1 MNAKSREAFQPQERI
16 RTRLA
21 RASFRL
27 EMAELERIWAI
38 VSANREGM
46 SVRDIARQVGLGPT
60 RVHQL
65 VTSPEAECVDQ
76 ALSVLREAGW
86 PAPEDPQA
94 DTEEQVADRLTEEAT
109 ALISCAEWLA
119 SLAAGERPVVNLRPN
134 NDLPD
139 TNYVAVDQDR
149 VIRVL
154 RRIAHDLE
162 ELARTRRV
170 EELSSSANDA
180 DPRPVWLARLPD
192 LLQPGHRR
200 GTSPLSM
207 VDRND
212 HAHGSHRYRID
223 LAKRIGCYP
232 KSKQPG
238 STEILEAIEEHIAK
252 LDSTG
257 CMRLLFD
264 IALLPDIRSQWSTT
278 ADGNLKKVASRFRI
292 DTAAIGK
299 TVRAQASMSTKR
311 ASTKRKEGAA

>member
-1 MNAKSREAFQPQERI
+1 MNPEPREEVQRQERI

-38 VSANREGM
+38 VSANRAGM

-65 VTSPEAECVDQ
+65 VTSPQADCVEQ

-86 PAPEDPQA
+86 PTPDDPLPGA
-94 DTEEQVADRLTEEAT
+94 EEQVADRLTEEAT

-119 SLAAGERPVVNLRPN
+119 SLAAGERPVVNLRPD

-139 TNYVAVDQDR
+139 TDYVAVDQDR

-170 EELSSSANDA
+170 KDLSSRANDA
-180 DPRPVWLARLPD
+180 DPRLRLRRRLAEPPIELSRSGKSIYQSRQAWEDYEASL
-192 LLQPGHRR
+192 HRAGFPIPSNPYR
-200 GTSPLSM
+200 HL
-207 VDRND
+207 DR
-212 HAHGSHRYRID
+212 S
-223 LAKRIGCYP
+223 
-232 KSKQPG
+232 
-238 STEILEAIEEHIAK
+238 
-252 LDSTG
+252 
-257 CMRLLFD
+257 
-264 IALLPDIRSQWSTT
+264 
-278 ADGNLKKVASRFRI
+278 
-292 DTAAIGK
+292 GK
-299 TVRAQASMSTKR
+299 
-311 ASTKRKEGAA
+311 

>member
-1 MNAKSREAFQPQERI
+1 MNAKSREAFQPQARI

-65 VTSPEAECVDQ
+65 VTSPQAECVDQ

-86 PAPEDPQA
+86 PAPEDPLA
-94 DTEEQVADRLTEEAT
+94 DREEQVADRLTEEAT

-180 DPRPVWLARLPD
+180 DPRLRLRRRLAEPPIE
-192 LLQPGHRR
+192 LLQSGKSIRQSRQAWEDYEASLHRAGLPIPSNPYR
-200 GTSPLSM
+200 HL
-207 VDRND
+207 DR
-212 HAHGSHRYRID
+212 S
-223 LAKRIGCYP
+223 
-232 KSKQPG
+232 
-238 STEILEAIEEHIAK
+238 
-252 LDSTG
+252 
-257 CMRLLFD
+257 
-264 IALLPDIRSQWSTT
+264 
-278 ADGNLKKVASRFRI
+278 
-292 DTAAIGK
+292 GK
-299 TVRAQASMSTKR
+299 
-311 ASTKRKEGAA
+311 

>member
-1 MNAKSREAFQPQERI
+1 MNPALREKVQRQERI

-65 VTSPEAECVDQ
+65 VTSPHADCVED

-86 PAPEDPQA
+86 PAPEDPLPGA
-94 DTEEQVADRLTEEAT
+94 EEQVANRLTEEAT

-119 SLAAGERPVVNLRPN
+119 SLAAGERPVVNLRPD

-139 TNYVAVDQDR
+139 TDYVAVDHSR

-170 EELSSSANDA
+170 KDLSSSANDG
-180 DPRPVWLARLPD
+180 DPRLRLRRRLAEP
-192 LLQPGHRR
+192 PIE
-200 GTSPLSM
+200 LSRSGKSIHQSRQAWADYGKRSTNPM
-207 VDRND
+207 V
-212 HAHGSHRYRID
+212 
-223 LAKRIGCYP
+223 
-232 KSKQPG
+232 
-238 STEILEAIEEHIAK
+238 
-252 LDSTG
+252 
-257 CMRLLFD
+257 F
-264 IALLPDIRSQWSTT
+264 
-278 ADGNLKKVASRFRI
+278 
-292 DTAAIGK
+292 
-299 TVRAQASMSTKR
+299 KR
-311 ASTKRKEGAA
+311 AEGCLT

>member
-1 MNAKSREAFQPQERI
+1 MNPASREEVQRQERI

-38 VSANREGM
+38 VSASRAGM

-65 VTSPEAECVDQ
+65 VTSPQADCVEQ

-86 PAPEDPQA
+86 PAPEDPVPGA
-94 DTEEQVADRLTEEAT
+94 EEQVADRLTEEAT

-119 SLAAGERPVVNLRPN
+119 SLAAGESPVVNLRPD

-139 TNYVAVDQDR
+139 TDYVTVDQGR

-170 EELSSSANDA
+170 KDLSSSANDT
-180 DPRPVWLARLPD
+180 DPRLGLRRRLAEPPIELSRGGKSIHQSRQAWADYEASLHRAGLPIPSNPYRH
-192 LLQPGHRR
+192 L
-200 GTSPLSM
+200 
-207 VDRND
+207 DR
-212 HAHGSHRYRID
+212 S
-223 LAKRIGCYP
+223 
-232 KSKQPG
+232 
-238 STEILEAIEEHIAK
+238 
-252 LDSTG
+252 
-257 CMRLLFD
+257 
-264 IALLPDIRSQWSTT
+264 
-278 ADGNLKKVASRFRI
+278 
-292 DTAAIGK
+292 GK
-299 TVRAQASMSTKR
+299 
-311 ASTKRKEGAA
+311 